1 MSVILYLDSI
11 YRSRTDDKDP
21 LNYTVNESMIKTWP
35 EQAKEVRS
43 LPQDPKFSPRDF
55 SSSISI
61 PGYKIPYP
69 RPEIICNVVYEVV
82 GIDAG
87 GNMIL
92 GGGAMGLPLGTPLM
106 TYCPAGSQYGIPAN
120 IILYVVASA
129 GNLIQVSNIVGGPAI
144 PMSETADIDILF
156 GVMDADARARLA
168 LANVLLLDSPFVFL
182 KMKIIE
188 YNDLNFVRTL
198 LGTHREVTHVMRQG
212 GVSSS
217 SDGTPTWL
225 EFSAVHSQV
234 MRWHL
239 AKPVSIGL
247 YSRNGEPITVYS
259 ETASDLQRPPDP
271 DNQSQIV
278 VEIVQYFR
286 DGRYSNHYLDAK

>member
-1 MSVILYLDSI
+1 
-11 YRSRTDDKDP
+11 
-21 LNYTVNESMIKTWP
+21 MIKTWP

-43 LPQDPKFSPRDF
+43 LPQDPKYAPKDF
-55 SSSISI
+55 SSSVNIL
-61 PGYKIPYP
+61 GYRIPYP

-92 GGGAMGLPLGTPLM
+92 GGGIVNLPLGTPLQ
-106 TYCPAGSQYGIPAN
+106 TSSPAGGQYGIPAN
-120 IILYVVASA
+120 IILYVVTSA

-156 GVMDADARARLA
+156 GVMDADARDRLA
-168 LANVLLLDSPFVFL
+168 LANLLLLDSPFVYF
-182 KMKIIE
+182 KIKIRE

-198 LGTHREVTHVMRQG
+198 LGTHRDVTHVMRQG
-212 GVSSS
+212 GVTSS

-225 EFSAVHSQV
+225 EFSALHSQV

-239 AKPVSIGL
+239 AKPISIGL
-247 YSRNGEPITVYS
+247 YARNGDPITVYS
-259 ETASDLQRPPDP
+259 ETDSDLQRPPDP
-271 DNQSQIV
+271 DNQSFIV
-278 VEIVQYFR
+278 VELVQYFR